1 MPPSDVTTQVIAND
15 RKLEY
20 PNVEIRVAEGPDK
33 GRSCRLDPDGVR
45 IGTAAGNALQLA
57 DRTVS
62 RMHCEVRL
70 VGDSLRL
77 FDSDSTNGTYVNDVR
92 VFSAELRAGSVV
104 RVGETILSV
113 TTTSRERR
121 SVELSPR
128 HRFAEVIGASTEMR
142 RLFDVL
148 EKISPTDTSVLIHG
162 ETGTGKELVARAIH
176 DASPR
181 AGGPFVV
188 VDCGAIA
195 ESLIESELFGH
206 VRGAF
211 SGAVGDRRGLFEEA
225 HKGTIFLDEIGE
237 LPPSLQPR
245 LLRVIESLE
254 VRRVGSNTPHKIDV
268 RVVAATNRSLAKS
281 VNEGSF
287 REDLFYRLAV
297 VELRIPPLRARRED
311 IALLAEHFCRR
322 YAGDKA
328 TLPPDVLT
336 SLMSRA
342 WPGNVRELRNFIER
356 SVSLGFSSP
365 GPSSP
370 APRATASLPTGFEEL
385 VPTHLPLKDAR
396 AAWTEQFELLYVKAL
411 LAKTGNNVTR
421 AAELAGIN
429 RRSLQRMIAY
439 LGIRDPSAGPPSVP
453 PTSNEG
459 EP

>member
-1 MPPSDVTTQVIAND
+1 MPPSDVTTQVIERD
-15 RKLEY
+15 GRLEY
-20 PNVEIRVAEGPDK
+20 PSIEIRVMEGADK
-33 GRSCRLDPDGVR
+33 GLHCLVAPDGVR
-45 IGTAAGNALQLA
+45 IGTAAGNALQLT

-70 VGDSLRL
+70 ASESLRL
-77 FDSDSTNGTYVNDVR
+77 VDSDSTNGTYVNDVR
-92 VFSAELRAGSVV
+92 VFSAELRAGAVV
-104 RVGETILSV
+104 RVGETILGV
-113 TTTSRERR
+113 TTASRTRS

-148 EKISPTDTSVLIHG
+148 EKVSPTEASVLIQG

-181 AGGPFVV
+181 ANGPFVV

-195 ESLIESELFGH
+195 ENLIESELFGH

-211 SGAVGDRRGLFEEA
+211 SGAVGERRGLFEEA
-225 HKGTIFLDEIGE
+225 HRGTIFLDEIGE

-245 LLRVIESLE
+245 LLRVLESHE
-254 VRRVGSNTPHKIDV
+254 VRRVGSNSSKKIDV
-268 RVVAATNRSLAKS
+268 RIVAATNRSLAKS
-281 VNEGSF
+281 VNEGNF
-287 REDLFYRLAV
+287 REDLYYRLAV
-297 VELRIPPLRARRED
+297 VELRLPPLRARRQD

-328 TLPPDVLT
+328 TLPQEFLAT
-336 SLMSRA
+336 LMSRD

-365 GPSSP
+365 NLSPPS
-370 APRATASLPTGFEEL
+370 PRAGTALPTGFEEV

-396 AAWTEQFELLYVKAL
+396 AAWTEQFELFYVKAL
-411 LAKTGNNVTR
+411 LAKTNNNVTR

-429 RRSLQRMIAY
+429 RRSLQRLIAS
-439 LGIRDPSAGPPSVP
+439 LGIRDESSGPASDPKAS
-453 PTSNEG
+453 EG
-459 EP
+459 DG